1 MEAAIH
7 ADSQSEPRQAG
18 PVTRNRNID
27 IVRSIALLWVI
38 IYHIWI
44 LTSGARI
51 TNPVLDAFVRLGGE
65 IGVTIF
71 FVLSGYGIFL
81 SLDHR
86 YQTGQVR
93 FLPFMKKRL
102 IRIYPEYVLSL
113 LFLVFFTSQAACL
126 SKAGLKLFVLHLVFL
141 HNVDAVTAGSIN
153 GALWTMAV
161 IVQFYLLAIPMYRLL
176 QKTKYFFPVLFM
188 AVTIGCKI
196 ICFHSLG
203 LAGDFWA
210 SRQILPSVIDNFAL
224 GMFTAWLVQR
234 KAFEKTNTKWFN
246 LVMIALSFVLLY
258 LVCHLGWQCG
268 IHSDTASGYVWHTL
282 IALCICLGIFFY
294 ARKELSGSHIIKRG
308 LLWISKY
315 EYGIYIVHLVLIVNL
330 LKYSTIL
337 QKISAYPAA
346 KYPVFTL
353 LSVFFGWILCKCAD
367 GIRACLKAEK
377 HQTGNHL

>member
-7 ADSQSEPRQAG
+7 TDSQNRPGKTGS
-18 PVTRNRNID
+18 VSRNRNID

-44 LTSGARI
+44 LTGGARI
-51 TNPVLDAFVRLGGE
+51 TNPVLDDFVRFGGE

-81 SLDHR
+81 SLSHQDL
-86 YQTGQVR
+86 TGQLH

-102 IRIYPEYVLSL
+102 IRILPEYDLSL
-113 LFLVFFTSQAACL
+113 FVLVFFTSQAACL
-126 SKAGLKLFVLHLVFL
+126 STAGLKLAILHFVFL

-161 IVQFYLLAIPMYRLL
+161 IVQFYLFAIPMYRLL
-176 QKTKYFFPVLFM
+176 QKTKFFYPVLFM
-188 AVTIGCKI
+188 AITIGCKI
-196 ICFHSLG
+196 ICFHYLK
-203 LAGDFWA
+203 LANDFWA

-224 GMFTAWLVQR
+224 GMFTAWLAQR
-234 KAFEKTNTKWFN
+234 KPLEATNKKWFN
-246 LVMIALSFVLLY
+246 LVMITLSFVLLY
-258 LVCHLGWQCG
+258 LVCQFGVNHG

-282 IALCICLGIFFY
+282 IALCVCFGIFFY

-330 LKYSTIL
+330 LEYSTIL

-346 KYPVFTL
+346 KYPVFTF
-353 LSVFFGWILCKCAD
+353 LSMFFGWILCKCAD
-367 GIRACLKAEK
+367 GIRTCLIIDK
-377 HQTGNHL
+377 TR